1 MRISDWSSD
10 VCSSDLGPGRCLDM
24 LGDDRRA
31 VDDRGHHHG
40 RRIPAIAVTIAI
52 VLIEAAR
59 VRAPRIGAAII
70 LAAARPPL
78 LTCPAIPL
86 AAAGGTG
93 KRSDTAADHPAGGA
107 FLLARV
113 AVPGAGTLKR
123 SAETLIGDSG
133 CMNK

>member
-1 MRISDWSSD
+1 MAFADRHRFII
-10 VCSSDLGPGRCLDM
+10 GPGRCLDM

-31 VDDRGHHHG
+31 VDDRGHHHA

-78 LTCPAIPL
+78 LTCPAI
-86 AAAGGTG
+86 
-93 KRSDTAADHPAGGA
+93 R
-107 FLLARV
+107 LARSEEHTSELQSLMRSSY
-113 AVPGAGTLKR
+113 AVFCLKKKKII
-123 SAETLIGDSG
+123 TYQ
-133 CMNK
+133 

>member
-1 MRISDWSSD
+1 MLISDWSSD
-10 VCSSDLGPGRCLDM
+10 VCSSDLLALGFRLPLFLGDMAFADRHRFIIGPGRCLDM

-31 VDDRGHHHG
+31 VDDRGHHHA

-78 LTCPAIPL
+78 LTCPAIRL
-86 AAAGGTG
+86 AADGG
-93 KRSDTAADHPAGGA
+93 
-107 FLLARV
+107 
-113 AVPGAGTLKR
+113 PGTDRKSVG
-123 SAETLIGDSG
+123 
-133 CMNK
+133 